1 MKFGSSF
8 KSLLYP
14 PSSSSSSS
22 PDSGSCFFCDKG
34 QTSRCEQSR
43 VFGSVPLDGAQAEYV
58 LVPLAD
64 TTLYPIPAGAKP
76 EVLLLM
82 ADVSSKKFK
91 RKKPCRIIFT
101 PSFFFFSFFR
111 SFPRASMSQTT
122 PIISLLRRKGK
133 MSQPSLLVV
142 GLLGFVLWL
151 LLRISSRWEKER
163 ERACLVLIDRYYAFM
178 TKASVFNFFF
188 NLLLECL
195 CDRQHSWSSR
205 GGQETW
211 RKRSF
216 SFNRWWSSSQN
227 QRIDQW

>member
-14 PSSSSSSS
+14 PPSSSSSS

-101 PSFFFFSFFR
+101 PSLFLFLFLQI
-111 SFPRASMSQTT
+111 FPTGFYVANNANN
-122 PIISLLRRKGK
+122 LLT
-133 MSQPSLLVV
+133 
-142 GLLGFVLWL
+142 
-151 LLRISSRWEKER
+151 EKER
-163 ERACLVLIDRYYAFM
+163 ENVTAVVIGCGPVGLCAVTAATHFFKVRKGERE
-178 TKASVFNFFF
+178 SVS
-188 NLLLECL
+188 CAH
-195 CDRQHSWSSR
+195 R
-205 GGQETW
+205 
-211 RKRSF
+211 
-216 SFNRWWSSSQN
+216 
-227 QRIDQW
+227 